1 MLEALKNKAML
12 LGLLDDKE
20 KAAKTATVY
29 LEMAI
34 PMSKLMRDEREIA
47 VKRQMDEIE
56 KMGPQHARAVDVGE
70 MMRKEGERQ
79 VKAGEKPA
87 PAKPTTVRLTGA
99 ALAAHLNK
107 QEALKTVQLPKP
119 VTPIGNQRLPGSRPP
134 KRA

>member
-1 MLEALKNKAML
+1 ML

-20 KAAKTATVY
+20 KAAKTATIY

-34 PMSKLMRDEREIA
+34 PMSKLMRDEREMA

-99 ALAAHLNK
+99 ALAAHLNQK
-107 QEALKTVQLPKP
+107 EALKSAPPPTPAP
-119 VTPIGNQRLPGSRPP
+119 PIGGRRLPGSRAP
-134 KRA
+134 KRG